1 MQARINRGEWAGGL
15 PAPPPPQNF
24 AKIDYLPS
32 NNDSE
37 KKKNRSKKTILNS
50 SKTTSNITLIDFM

>member
-1 MQARINRGEWAGGL
+1 MQARINRGEWAGG
-15 PAPPPPQNF
+15 AAAPPQNF

-37 KKKNRSKKTILNS
+37 KKKNRSKKSILNS

>member
-1 MQARINRGEWAGGL
+1 MQARLTGGDWAGG
-15 PAPPPPQNF
+15 AAAPPQNF

-37 KKKNRSKKTILNS
+37 KKKTGAKNP
-50 SKTTSNITLIDFM
+50 F